1 MTKTILQTI
10 IETKHIT
17 LQGFLVV
24 LFTPMFQFIDKY
36 LFSDWETAIF
46 LIVAIAIDSALGVY
60 LALKNKE
67 FTFQKMFNKMLEK
80 TLIYMSWLVLIH
92 ILVSFKIKGEINN
105 TLSWFEYVGYTVIFT
120 KEAISVVKKI
130 GSLKPDLVPDFL
142 IDRLERYN
150 EESKYFRKNQE
161 NEI

>member
-1 MTKTILQTI
+1 
-10 IETKHIT
+10 
-17 LQGFLVV
+17 
-24 LFTPMFQFIDKY
+24 
-36 LFSDWETAIF
+36 
-46 LIVAIAIDSALGVY
+46 
-60 LALKNKE
+60 
-67 FTFQKMFNKMLEK
+67 MLEK